1 MSSVPPN
8 MPPGGYDPR
17 TQWRVYREQ
26 QRAAWRAQRD
36 AWKAQQYAY
45 KAKYSNAYGPR
56 VPSVVGPLILVAI
69 GVVWLLIH
77 AGRIAPENFWSWYGK
92 WWPLMLIA
100 AGLAMLAEW
109 ALDLRREAPVRRGT
123 GFVGILILLAVIG
136 FFASGTSRGIWGP
149 WRGDWGDHDGD
160 NFFNMFG
167 QPQHD
172 LDQQVLNVAI
182 PSGAAVQI
190 ENPRGDVSVTAGD
203 SPNIEVQAHA
213 IAFASS
219 DEEAK
224 KIFEAEKARVTVS
237 GSAVLVKS
245 DSNSSGRLNLTVTVP
260 KSAHVTVQS
269 GHGDVTAAN
278 LESGLNINSSHGDV
292 HLSVIK
298 GSVQVHFS
306 TDRGDFSAH
315 QVNGDITAEGNCN
328 DLTLSEIAGKVTING
343 ELFGD
348 VHMENVSGQIHVHTS
363 VTDMDVAA
371 LPGDLTLNSDNLR
384 VTQAKGQVRVTTH
397 SKDVDLSQVYG
408 DSYVQDRDG
417 RIAVETAGNY
427 AVEAKNLKGDVELT
441 LPPNAAASVA
451 GNTRNGDII
460 SDFPLTINGDESKTV
475 SGKIGAGGPKVMLT
489 AENGDIHIKRGDEE
503 PAPPPAVAGPT
514 TGNGP
519 HLRAPKAPPPPPV
532 TQ

>member
-8 MPPGGYDPR
+8 IPPGSYDPR

-45 KAKYSNAYGPR
+45 KAKVQGAYGPR
-56 VPSVVGPLILVAI
+56 VPSIVGPLILVAI
-69 GVVWLLIH
+69 GVVWLLIYSGH
-77 AGRIAPENFWSWYGK
+77 IAPASFWSWYGK

-109 ALDLRREAPVRRGT
+109 ALDLKREAPVRRGT
-123 GFVGILILLAVIG
+123 GFVGVLILLAVIG
-136 FFASGTSRGIWGP
+136 FIASGTSRGMWGP
-149 WRGDWGDHDGD
+149 WRGDWGDREGD

-167 QPQHD
+167 LPEHD
-172 LDQQVLNVAI
+172 LEQQVLKMDI
-182 PSGAAVQI
+182 PSDAAVHV
-190 ENPRGDVSVTAGD
+190 ENPRGDVSITTGD
-203 SPNIEVQAHA
+203 TSSIEVQAHEVA
-213 IAFASS
+213 YAGS

-245 DSNSSGRLNLTVTVP
+245 DSNSNGRLNMTITVP
-260 KSAHVTVQS
+260 KSAHITVHS

-278 LESGLNINSSHGDV
+278 LQGGATINSNHGDV

-306 TDRGDFSAH
+306 TDKGDFSAH
-315 QVNGDITAEGNCN
+315 QIDGDLTAEGNCN
-328 DLTLSEIAGKVTING
+328 DVTLSEITGKVTING

-363 VTDMDVAA
+363 VTEMDVAT
-371 LPGDLTLNSDNLR
+371 LPGDLTLNSDTLR
-384 VTQAKGQVRVTTH
+384 VTQAKGQVRVITH

-408 DSYVQDRDG
+408 DSYVEDRDG
-417 RIAVETAGNY
+417 RIAVATAGNY
-427 AVEAKNLKGDVELT
+427 TVEAKNRKGDVELT
-441 LPPNAAASVA
+441 LPPNAVA
-451 GNTRNGDII
+451 TVMGNARNGDIVT
-460 SDFPLTINGDESKTV
+460 DFPLSVNGDESKTV
-475 SGKIGAGGPKVMLT
+475 SGKIGAGGPKVTLT
-489 AENGDIHIKRGDEE
+489 AENGDIHIKRGEDV
-503 PAPPPAVAGPT
+503 PPLPPTVATPGSP
-514 TGNGP
+514 GAP
-519 HLRAPKAPPPPPV
+519 HLKAPKAPPAPPV